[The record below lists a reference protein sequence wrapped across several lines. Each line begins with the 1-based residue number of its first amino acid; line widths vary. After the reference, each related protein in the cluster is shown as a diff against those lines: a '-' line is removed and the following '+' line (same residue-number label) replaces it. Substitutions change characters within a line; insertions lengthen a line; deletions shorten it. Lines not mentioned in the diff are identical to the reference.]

1 MYEFMQKYKSYLRL
15 KRFIPLS
22 LVALLTSSKLSKIAY
37 FAALGSKSVVLTIP
51 GIRGYSL
58 PAYLFFHMSYF
69 YAPDKLKP
77 ICQAVK
83 YNFGI
88 GFIIVNY
95 LVDELGERGEEKF
108 FREAV
113 PIDINKTSEIFLC
126 DIETISDLRS
136 LLEDLKEISQEFTKN
151 S

>member
-1 MYEFMQKYKSYLRL
+1 
-15 KRFIPLS
+15 
-22 LVALLTSSKLSKIAY
+22 
-37 FAALGSKSVVLTIP
+37 
-51 GIRGYSL
+51 
-58 PAYLFFHMSYF
+58 MSYF
-69 YAPDKLKP
+69 YASDKLKS

-83 YNFGI
+83 YNFGT
-88 GFIIVNY
+88 GFMIVNY
-95 LVDELGERGEEKF
+95 LVDELGERGEKKF

-113 PIDINKTSEIFLC
+113 PIDINKTSEIFPC